1 MYEKFRRKKG
11 TQLILTSRDISGIKK
26 LTVSMKSMIA
36 TSVNSIYQKSSFV
49 FAMKNDKILRYKLR
63 QDLKLCGHFIKIFPH
78 IAHETRQKIEEK
90 IADNKIRL

>member
-1 MYEKFRRKKG
+1 M
-11 TQLILTSRDISGIKK
+11 ISTSRDISRIKNPTGSIK
-26 LTVSMKSMIA
+26 IMIA

-63 QDLKLCGHFIKIFPH
+63 QDLKLCGHVIKIFPN